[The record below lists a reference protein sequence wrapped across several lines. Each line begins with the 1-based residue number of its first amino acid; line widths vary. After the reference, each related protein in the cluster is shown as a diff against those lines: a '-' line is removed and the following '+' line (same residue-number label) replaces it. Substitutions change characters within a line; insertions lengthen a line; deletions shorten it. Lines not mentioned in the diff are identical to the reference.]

1 MFCSRFCFDF
11 ECKLFLNLK
20 NPLEIKFEKIQQVKD
35 IEGCLKDFQ
44 EHSDVHHAFN
54 DFKENDAEKTIFDGS
69 VNEILMNF
77 IGRY

>member
-1 MFCSRFCFDF
+1 MFCFDF

-44 EHSDVHHAFN
+44 EHSNAHHA
-54 DFKENDAEKTIFDGS
+54 FKENDAEKAFFDGS

-77 IGRY
+77 IVRY